1 MVRMKTRAAG
11 EKTKSL
17 PDMVIRTKEMSADK
31 MIMTKEMST
40 DMVMMK
46 Q

>member
-17 PDMVIRTKEMSADK
+17 PDMVIRTKEMSTGK
-31 MIMTKEMST
+31 
-40 DMVMMK
+40 MVMMK
-46 Q
+46 E